1 MSLPIAGG
9 SEPGDLN
16 GPLQPKPFY
25 NSWKVESAGKRMQTE
40 VLCSVFG
47 KVILDN
53 ILSCDACLYVCVT
66 KRLVMIFVSYCRKI
80 AVLAAWICGTIYDS
94 FTGTWS
100 RFHKTS
106 GCWSAS
112 WCQRVSVKWF

>member
-1 MSLPIAGG
+1 MSLPIAGC
-9 SEPGDLN
+9 SEPGDLKV
-16 GPLQPKPFY
+16 PLQSKLFY
-25 NSWKVESAGKRMQTE
+25 NSESRICRKRNTDWSFMF
-40 VLCSVFG
+40 CVFG
-47 KVILDN
+47 KVILEN
-53 ILSCDACLYVCVT
+53 ILSCDACLYVCLT

-112 WCQRVSVKWF
+112 WCQRVSVEWF